1 MHPLL
6 RSFRLHRFLLLGVFI
21 FGSMRL
27 VPAHAGRTQPGPTT
41 ASSEV
46 TSQGALPGAQEVPTP
61 QVPPSPAPLSPKQRK
76 GLLKS
81 NFEKMKRDAEELA
94 ALAKSLQ
101 ETIDGSNE
109 NVLSLKIVDKAEKI
123 ERLAKRIKAAAKG
136 Y

>member
-6 RSFRLHRFLLLGVFI
+6 RSFRLHGLLLLGVFI
-21 FGSMRL
+21 FGSSRL
-27 VPAHAGRTQPGPTT
+27 FPAHAGRTQPGPTS
-41 ASSEV
+41 ASPKV
-46 TSQGALPGAQEVPTP
+46 TSQGAPPGAQEVPTP
-61 QVPPSPAPLSPKQRK
+61 QIPPPPAPLSPKQRK

-81 NFEKMKRDAEELA
+81 NFEKMKRDVEELA

-101 ETIDGSNE
+101 EDINGSNE

-123 ERLAKRIKAAAKG
+123 ERLAKKIKAAAKG

>member
-6 RSFRLHRFLLLGVFI
+6 SSFRPQRILLVGVFI

-27 VPAHAGRTQPGPTT
+27 VPVQAGRTQPGPTP
-41 ASSEV
+41 ASPKV
-46 TSQGALPGAQEVPTP
+46 TSPGAPSGAQGVPTP
-61 QVPPSPAPLSPKQRK
+61 QLPPPPAPLSPQQRK

-101 ETIDGSNE
+101 VDIDGSNE

-123 ERLAKRIKAAAKG
+123 ERLAKKIKAAAKG